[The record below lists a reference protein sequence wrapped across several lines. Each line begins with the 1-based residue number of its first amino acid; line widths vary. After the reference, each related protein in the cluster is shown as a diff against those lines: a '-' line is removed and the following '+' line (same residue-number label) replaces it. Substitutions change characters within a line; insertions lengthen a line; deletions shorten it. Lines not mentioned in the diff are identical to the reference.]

1 MKDVIPVNV
10 NEFDIFLYVVLTHLN
25 LCGDIIS
32 KEMRQLIYRHNFVDG
47 IVRDYINKIIEIK

>member
-1 MKDVIPVNV
+1 MKDVILVNV
-10 NEFDIFLYVVLTHLN
+10 NEFDIFLYVVSTHLN
-25 LCGDIIS
+25 LCGDIS